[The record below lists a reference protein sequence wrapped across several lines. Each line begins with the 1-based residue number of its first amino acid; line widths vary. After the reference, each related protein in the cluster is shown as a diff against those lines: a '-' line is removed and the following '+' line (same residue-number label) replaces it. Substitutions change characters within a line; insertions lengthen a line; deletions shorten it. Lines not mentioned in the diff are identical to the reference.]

1 MALSIVHEIYY
12 EHGIFGANAGQCQM
26 YRNNDV
32 LNLEER
38 L

>member
-1 MALSIVHEIYY
+1 MALSIVNEIYY
-12 EHGIFGANAGQCQM
+12 EHGIFVANAGQCQF
-26 YRNNDV
+26 YRDNDV